1 MQYTD
6 PARTQSHSAIRWP
19 ALSVTAAGLA
29 NANFAKAREK
39 CGLHVTCSVCL
50 LASSYILCDAM
61 PRDAINAMV
70 SPSPSAGSIPAA
82 ACSLSA
88 TSRLQN
94 GRAPI
99 AYSQRSDKYCS
110 STAKFL
116 LLLLLLLTPPQ
127 SQLPL
132 LQHASAESASRL
144 ALASA
149 LAATVAALVG
159 RGGGSQIVSDV
170 QVRTLVSR
178 LSNGNVSQSKKTRIT
193 TRFCVLSAL

>member
-1 MQYTD
+1 MWR
-6 PARTQSHSAIRWP
+6 AER
-19 ALSVTAAGLA
+19 LLA
-29 NANFAKAREK
+29 
-39 CGLHVTCSVCL
+39 CL
-50 LASSYILCDAM
+50 LRPLLSAMRCDT
-61 PRDAINAMV
+61 MV

-82 ACSLSA
+82 ACSLSTA
-88 TSRLQN
+88 SRLQK

-116 LLLLLLLTPPQ
+116 PLLLTPLQ

-149 LAATVAALVG
+149 LEATAAALVG

-193 TRFCVLSAL
+193 TRFCVLSALL